1 MDRLIYTALSGQTAI
16 DSRLRQ
22 ITNELAN
29 VSTAGFKRSLTAAMQ
44 SYRYDGAGFNS
55 RFVSA
60 AMAPNTVDMS
70 PGSMQATGRHLDIS
84 LGDLQLLAVRAKDG
98 SVAYTRRGDLSLA
111 DDGTLKIG
119 SGETVLNESGAPIAI
134 PPLSEVKMGTDGTVL
149 IIPDGDELR
158 QFVPLDRLQIVQ
170 AEANN
175 VVLREDG
182 LFKSPDGS
190 AFELATAPRVNSG
203 SLEGSNANV
212 FSALIDM
219 ISMSRRYEMQVKV
232 LKQADELAQR
242 SQSQAQI
249 RM

>member
-29 VSTAGFKRSLTAAMQ
+29 VSTTGFKRSLTAAMQ
-44 SYRYDGAGFNS
+44 TYRYDGPGFQS
-55 RFVSA
+55 RYVSGA
-60 AMAPNTVDMS
+60 LSPNTVDMT
-70 PGSMQATGRHLDIS
+70 PGSIQSTGRTLDIS
-84 LGDLQLLAVRAKDG
+84 LGDMQLLVVRAKDG
-98 SVAYTRRGDLSLA
+98 SVGYTRRGDLSLA
-111 DDGTLKIG
+111 EDGTLKIG
-119 SGETVLNESGAPIAI
+119 SGEQVLNESGTPIAI
-134 PPLSEVKMGTDGTVL
+134 PPLSEVKIGTDGTVL
-149 IIPDGDELR
+149 IIPDGDQLR
-158 QFVPLDRLQIVQ
+158 QFVPLDRLQVVQ
-170 AEANN
+170 AQPDQ

-182 LFKSPDGS
+182 LYRPADDTV
-190 AFELATAPRVNSG
+190 FETATLPKVNSG

-232 LKQADELAQR
+232 LKQADDLAQR